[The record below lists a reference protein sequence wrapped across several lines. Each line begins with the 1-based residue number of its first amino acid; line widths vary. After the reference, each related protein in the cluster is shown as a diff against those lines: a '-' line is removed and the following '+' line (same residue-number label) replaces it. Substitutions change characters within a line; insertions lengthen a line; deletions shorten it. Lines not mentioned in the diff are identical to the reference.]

1 MLVPLELILSV
12 LLVDGLD
19 LLLLVVGLL
28 LTGLDP
34 IPLDLIIPK
43 TIQQYT

>member
-1 MLVPLELILSV
+1 MLSV

-19 LLLLVVGLL
+19 LLLLLVVGLL

-43 TIQQYT
+43 